1 MSAAPKLNISA
12 AAAAEDADD
21 EASPSPSH
29 SQLLPVLSKA
39 IEDFGLELLHRLESK
54 ELDQREKTGA
64 DPKNLFISPLSLSTV
79 LGVVLVGAAG
89 DTYREIKR
97 ALG

>member
-12 AAAAEDADD
+12 AAAEDADD
-21 EASPSPSH
+21 EASPNPSH

-54 ELDQREKTGA
+54 ELDERREKTGA

>member
-12 AAAAEDADD
+12 AAAEDADD
-21 EASPSPSH
+21 EASPNPSH